1 MSDIL
6 KSHLSIQIV
15 REFFPLLP
23 HQIYRIPYNILVL
36 QVVFTKGW
44 SNYPLPLL
52 YLLSI
57 INKEM
62 AAKRYD
68 TIHPKCK
75 IVIMDDNE
83 HRIQVS
89 VHWKAYFFYFTPE
102 TPPQSF
108 WISNSPYFF

>member
-6 KSHLSIQIV
+6 KSHRSIRIV

-23 HQIYRIPYNILVL
+23 HQIYRIPYNILLL

-44 SNYPLPLL
+44 GNYPLPLL
-52 YLLSI
+52 YILSI

-68 TIHPKCK
+68 TLHPKCK
-75 IVIMDDNE
+75 TVTVDDNG

-89 VHWKAYFFYFTPE
+89 VHGKAYFFYFIPE
-102 TPPQSF
+102 TLPKSF
-108 WISNSPYFF
+108 